1 MHIAWGTTTV
11 CCLLCSMLRG
21 APAGLASL
29 LLLAYRLY
37 LITKMN
43 KDLTLSLGLKILSQ
57 AQSCAISLVD
67 KADLAHT
74 TSKNESK
81 FEALLVAGPPNDTA
95 KAETRPFPGRTHQ
108 CVSGIWGL
116 IVCPPDDCSGSSRV
130 LLCLS
135 NHRHRRGNIEDA
147 PYILEMT
154 AG

>member
-1 MHIAWGTTTV
+1 
-11 CCLLCSMLRG
+11 MLRG

-74 TSKNESK
+74 TSNNESK
-81 FEALLVAGPPNDTA
+81 FEALLVTGPPNDTA
-95 KAETRPFPGRTHQ
+95 KAETRLHFLVLFLEPRKPCKPFL
-108 CVSGIWGL
+108 VGIV
-116 IVCPPDDCSGSSRV
+116 I
-130 LLCLS
+130 
-135 NHRHRRGNIEDA
+135 
-147 PYILEMT
+147 
-154 AG
+154 